1 MHCKKCKKYYV
12 KKGVTISNRF
22 LIWKTLNSFKT
33 LVFKHYL
40 KIPNFEKLSFLT
52 VCMWSLWLVW
62 VKKMQWLALGVKLD
76 EDMLQPLSLFLRT
89 FCWCKSFEGRQKK
102 SRCNNVVTELRSL
115 KKSHTPGL
123 KKWPE
128 YRTDFCPISDFVPL
142 LNKRKEKVFCNA
154 LHNTVFS
161 NQACTSF

>member
-1 MHCKKCKKYYV
+1 MAVLSLLHEYSIGSGIAAQRTQLSNQRYKKYISPPFVLAFIDSMHCKKCKKYYV

-62 VKKMQWLALGVKLD
+62 VTKMQWLACTWRKIRWRYAAAS
-76 EDMLQPLSLFLRT
+76 LSLFAH
-89 FCWCKSFEGRQKK
+89 F
-102 SRCNNVVTELRSL
+102 
-115 KKSHTPGL
+115 
-123 KKWPE
+123 
-128 YRTDFCPISDFVPL
+128 L
-142 LNKRKEKVFCNA
+142 LMQIFWR
-154 LHNTVFS
+154 
-161 NQACTSF
+161 